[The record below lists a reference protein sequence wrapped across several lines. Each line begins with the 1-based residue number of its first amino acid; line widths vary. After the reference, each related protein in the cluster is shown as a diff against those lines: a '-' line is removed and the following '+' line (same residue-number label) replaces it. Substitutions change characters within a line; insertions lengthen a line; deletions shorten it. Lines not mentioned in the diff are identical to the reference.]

1 MVAAMRRTLG
11 IFLVFGALALVIGCQ
26 KAGALKVET
35 VEPPQGTVG
44 GGEEITIIG
53 DGFQPGKTQA
63 EVRFG
68 RRKAE
73 NVIIASTSKIK
84 VITPAGDKGP
94 VDVTVAFDDGRY
106 FKLKDGFRYLEPAD
120 NEAAR
125 KAFFSGSKSQ
135 DKIEVEKK

>member
-1 MVAAMRRTLG
+1 MRRTLS
-11 IFLVFGALALVIGCQ
+11 IFVISGALAIVAACQ
-26 KAGALKVET
+26 KAGGLSVDV
-35 VEPPQGTVG
+35 VEPPQGTSA
-44 GGEEITIIG
+44 GGEEITIVG
-53 DGFQPGKTQA
+53 SGFQPGKTQA

-73 NVIIASTSKIK
+73 NVIIASASKIK
-84 VITPAGDKGP
+84 VVTPAGDKGP

-106 FKLKDGFRYLEPAD
+106 FKLKDGFRYMEPAD

-135 DKIEVEKK
+135 DKIEIEKKP